1 METNTFKLPASLWD
15 FIQFNWQIFEFMVY
29 TRHYAGFWG
38 NKTASLLFQ
47 LRQIHSSQIFS
58 TLPKSFKSS
67 PYSFFLSIS
76 SPSTDIA
83 GTIFKT

>member
-1 METNTFKLPASLWD
+1 METNTFKLPGSLWD

-38 NKTASLLFQ
+38 NKTASLTVVSIKAIPLFSN
-47 LRQIHSSQIFS
+47 LLKAPLDF
-58 TLPKSFKSS
+58 
-67 PYSFFLSIS
+67 FFLSIS
-76 SPSTDIA
+76 SPSANVA